1 MFSYTTDDDTFASYN
16 PTDASEPLFLEKLLD
31 NFNGT
36 AYLDEIKTNCTNNGN
51 GISRTCV
58 FDLLVTNR
66 TSVGVTS
73 LQTEEQSNEIENL
86 VGMYNLIIFICII
99 K

>member
-1 MFSYTTDDDTFASYN
+1 MFTYSAGNDSFSSYN
-16 PTDASEPLFLEKLLD
+16 PTDGGEPLFLEKLLQ

-36 AYLDEIKTNCTNNGN
+36 EYLDEIKTNCTNNGN

-73 LQTEEQSNEIENL
+73 LQIQEQSTEIENL
-86 VGMYNLIIFICII
+86 IGT
-99 K
+99 